1 MGDDSTDEYS
11 PLSEADLAFLNDSL
25 GISTDGVR
33 QSAAWRLSN
42 YGDSGALTDAQ
53 IERLVAQF
61 SLSRNQLR
69 ELSWYLGHALGGVPT
84 IILVGRS
91 KAAAEAA
98 AEIAQAIKD
107 LADAA
112 RKLEKAKDRLAR
124 LCVDDDFGP
133 DGQNRLSD
141 VKNQLAQSQD
151 GVQIVKDA
159 LLEVSETPGFAL
171 LLRHAD
177 TRNIPDYRRSKVL
190 SQIMSFWHSIGR
202 KLTYTTDP
210 SNSERRGEL
219 IDFVN
224 AIVGCISDPPG
235 KLSGESIIAA
245 IKKHKAWVDH
255 DVSVLDD

>member
-1 MGDDSTDEYS
+1 MGDVSTDEYS

-33 QSAAWRLSN
+33 QSAAWKLSN

-69 ELSWYLGHALGGVPT
+69 ELSWYLGHALGGTPSIVS
-84 IILVGRS
+84 INRS

-98 AEIAQAIKD
+98 VEIAQAIKD

-112 RKLEKAKDRLAR
+112 RKLEKAKDRLAQ

-133 DGQNRLSD
+133 DGRKRFSG
-141 VKNQLAQSQD
+141 VKNQLAQSQV
-151 GVQIVKDA
+151 GVQMVDEA
-159 LLEVSETPGFAL
+159 LLEVSATPGFAL
-171 LLRHAD
+171 RLRHND
-177 TRNIPDYRRSKVL
+177 TRSIPDYRRGNVL
-190 SQIMSFWHSIGR
+190 SEIMSFWHSIGR

-210 SNSERRGEL
+210 SNSARRGEL

-224 AIVGCISDPPG
+224 VIVGCISDPPG
-235 KLSGESIIAA
+235 KLSGEIIIAA
-245 IKKHKAWVDH
+245 IKQHKAWVDH